1 MKHLRKMGALILN
14 YTSIIIIFILKLLPL
29 TLQKNILHNY
39 KLIVKLD
46 YHKPISMVVLNKPTY
61 HRKFSCQKEP
71 TTVKWIEK
79 YLNDNEV
86 FYDIGANV
94 GAYSLL
100 AASIK
105 KNVKVFSFEPSFST
119 FYALCLNIYENKLS
133 DQIIPF
139 SIALSDKNQ
148 IGDFNYVSIYKNMS
162 GIEPGLAFHFA
173 EKDIY
178 GVSEKYKVDL
188 TLKQIFMRLDNFTI
202 DNNYPIPNMIK
213 IDVDGIEFEIL
224 SNAKNIL
231 NNESCKFII
240 MEIPNAENIEI
251 NETISYLNQFG
262 FKILDRDHRNNPY
275 INVLLAKQ

>member
-1 MKHLRKMGALILN
+1 MKQLRKMIATILN
-14 YTSIIIIFILKLLPL
+14 HVSIIIVSILKLLPL
-29 TLQKNILHNY
+29 SLQKNILHNY
-39 KLIVKLD
+39 KLVVKLD
-46 YHKPISMVVLNKPTY
+46 YHKAINMVVLNQPTY

-79 YLNDNEV
+79 YLSDNEI

-105 KNVKVFSFEPSFST
+105 KNVQVFSFEPSFST
-119 FYALCLNIYENKLS
+119 FYALCLNIYENRLNS
-133 DQIIPF
+133 QIFPF
-139 SIALSDKNQ
+139 NIALSDCNQ
-148 IGDFNYVSIYKNMS
+148 FGDFNYVSIYKNMS
-162 GIEPGLAFHFA
+162 GVEPGLAFHFA

-178 GVSEKYKVDL
+178 GVSEQYKVDL
-188 TLKQIFMRLDNFTI
+188 TLKQMFMRLDNFTI

-224 SNAKNIL
+224 SNAKEIL

-240 MEIPNAENIEI
+240 MEIPNSDNIEN
-251 NETISYLNQFG
+251 NETIHYLNQFG
-262 FKILDRDHRNNPY
+262 FKIKDRDTRSNQY
-275 INVLLAKQ
+275 INILLSKQ